1 MSAAFSAPAPG
12 GVIQTWPMRVEGLM
26 TVLVWI
32 SLPIL
37 TPVSLIVMTLALQR
51 WEVALLP
58 PAAADVRSAGVIV
71 EEFGRAPRVPDAV
84 MPLLAARR

>member
-1 MSAAFSAPAPG
+1 
-12 GVIQTWPMRVEGLM
+12 M

-51 WEVALLP
+51 WETALLP
-58 PAAADVRSAGVIV
+58 PATKDARSAGVIV
-71 EEFGRAPRVPDAV
+71 EEFGRAPRVDDYGRPPRETSGGRPRSPDQQVGSPA
-84 MPLLAARR
+84 